1 MKASRRSFAPSA
13 LALGLALAGCSWSRF
28 DELTTDTPVVVIER
42 PGEIR
47 SGFGT
52 SLSSV
57 TGKDDRALLLVHG
70 ASGYAQAALFDLGS
84 NDTPLTSALSD
95 GICSNDGGT
104 CYLAASSA
112 PLRQAIGPS
121 GREFDNCFAVGV
133 GKKPDDDA
141 PGVLI
146 ECESREVFTLDVPE
160 EFALVLQNSLNRG
173 QPEVVALASGDGEP
187 QSLVVGSEARQ
198 TAFYYPALDAVPQ
211 LLSGGAL
218 TTAGFGATVA
228 IADVPG
234 KRLIAVGSPAESV
247 LHLFAAEAN
256 AEAVHLGC
264 LHGEAGFGRALAV
277 GAISADGLPELAVS
291 DADGVQVFEASELLE
306 LELDALSDCA
316 ELDDL
321 RASIVYA
328 SVSCSETG
336 AVTGCAAS
344 DFGAALAVG
353 DIDGDGDG
361 ELVVG
366 APGMKAR
373 DLAGAGAVA
382 FFDLDDRNQGRAAD
396 LKFIASARDGDRLGT
411 ALTAA
416 RVASRHVIAAGIPG
430 SGRTAV
436 FYCPSLLPDS
446 LGGARCD

>member
-1 MKASRRSFAPSA
+1 MNAPRRAVGSSL
-13 LALGLALAGCSWSRF
+13 LALALAGCSWSRF

-42 PGEIR
+42 PSEIR

-57 TGKDDRALLLVHG
+57 TGDDDRALLLVHG

-84 NDTPLTSALSD
+84 NDAPLTSALSD
-95 GICSNDGGT
+95 GICSNDAGT

-121 GREFDNCFAVGV
+121 GNEFDNCFAVGV

-146 ECESREVFTLDVPE
+146 ECESREVFTVSVPE
-160 EFALVLQNSLNRG
+160 EFALPLQTSLNRG
-173 QPEVVALASGDGEP
+173 QPEIVALASGDSEP
-187 QSLVVGSEARQ
+187 QSLLVGSEARQ
-198 TAFYYPALDAVPQ
+198 IAFYYPALDAAPQ
-211 LLSGGAL
+211 LLSAGAF

-228 IADVPG
+228 VADVG
-234 KRLIAVGSPAESV
+234 SQRLIAVGSPAQSV
-247 LHLFAAEAN
+247 LHLFAAEAE
-256 AEAVHLGC
+256 AEAVYLGC
-264 LHGEAGFGRALAV
+264 LHGEEGFGRALAV
-277 GAISADGLPELAVS
+277 GAISADGSPELAVS
-291 DADGVQVFEASELLE
+291 DAGSVQVFEASELLQ
-306 LELDALSDCA
+306 LELGSLSDCA

-321 RASIVYA
+321 RASILYT
-328 SVSCSETG
+328 SVSCGETG
-336 AVTGCAAS
+336 AVTGCATS

-373 DLAGAGAVA
+373 DAAGAGAVA
-382 FFDLDDRNQGRAAD
+382 FFDLDDPNQGRAAD

>member
-1 MKASRRSFAPSA
+1 VSASRRAVALFA
-13 LALGLALAGCSWSRF
+13 LALAGCSWSRF

-42 PGEIR
+42 PSEIR

-57 TGKDDRALLLVHG
+57 TGDDDRALLLVHG

-84 NDTPLTSALSD
+84 NDAPLTSALSD
-95 GICSNDGGT
+95 GICSNDSGT
-104 CYLAASSA
+104 CYLATSSA
-112 PLRQAIGPS
+112 PLRHAVGPS

-133 GKKPDDDA
+133 GKKLDGG

-146 ECESREVFTLDVPE
+146 ECESREGFTLGVPE
-160 EFALVLQNSLNRG
+160 EFAGALQNSLNRA
-173 QPEVVALASGDGEP
+173 QPEIVALASNDSEP
-187 QSLVVGSEARQ
+187 QALVVGSEARQ
-198 TAFYYPALDAVPQ
+198 TAFYYPALGAAPQ

-218 TTAGFGATVA
+218 TTDGFGATVA
-228 IADVPG
+228 VADVLG
-234 KRLIAVGSPAESV
+234 KRLIAVGSPTQSV
-247 LHLFAAEAN
+247 VHLFAAEAN
-256 AEAVHLGC
+256 AEPAHLGC
-264 LHGEAGFGRALAV
+264 LHGEDGFGRALAV
-277 GAISADGLPELAVS
+277 GAISADDSPELAVS
-291 DADGVQVFEASELLE
+291 DAGSVQVFEASKLLE
-306 LELDALSDCA
+306 LELGPLSDCA

-321 RASIVYA
+321 PGSVLYA

-336 AVTGCAAS
+336 AVTGCASS

-353 DIDGDGDG
+353 DVDGDGDG

-373 DLAGAGAVA
+373 DVAGAGAVA
-382 FFDLDDRNQGRAAD
+382 FFDLDDPDEGRALD
-396 LKFIASARDGDRLGT
+396 LKFVASARDGDRLGT

-436 FYCPSLLPDS
+436 FYCPSLLPKS